1 MSSNRQLAINTVLTA
16 ISFVIGLAVT
26 FFLTPYIVK
35 ALGRAAYGFIALS
48 STIIGYT
55 GLMTIALNAMAGRFI
70 SINYIQ
76 GNIKEANKYFSSVFF
91 SNLLMSGIISIMA
104 IVFIVFINR
113 ILDVPD
119 ELFFDVR
126 FLFLLLVINTIL
138 GLTTNIYG
146 LGTFIKK
153 RLDLSYSRQIF
164 GTFIGTAILVSLFF
178 FFPPHIW
185 YFGIN
190 SLVISL
196 YVYFTN
202 RIFFKRLTPELRVS
216 RSDFDFNKVAEL
228 VKSGSWNVLQKISSM
243 LGQGFDLLFANLFVG
258 AALMGTFSLS
268 KTLSMMVLGLFGSFS
283 GIFSPELTELYA
295 NGRINELVNEL
306 QKSIKM
312 LSCFSTPILCA
323 VYMFSGDFFR
333 LWLPG
338 QDYNFLYL
346 LATLGFLASPFTL
359 PYEGLWNIFT
369 LTNKL
374 KFSSLTLLG
383 ESIGVFSTVLL
394 TMLFVEDATIRLIV
408 LAGARTVWG
417 ILRSAFFLPMFGAH
431 CLKLK
436 LATFYK
442 YEVRALFCLIL
453 SSVVTYILKQYL
465 YIENW
470 LSLIIAVAVCCIFAF
485 SLNVAIVLNSSEKT
499 YLFSKLSN
507 RIPRIK

>member
-1 MSSNRQLAINTVLTA
+1 MSSNRQLVINTVLTA
-16 ISFVIGLAVT
+16 TCFTIGLAVT

-35 ALGRAAYGFIALS
+35 TLGRAAYGFIALS

-70 SINYIQ
+70 SINYLQ
-76 GNIKEANKYFSSVFF
+76 GNIKEANKYFSSVFY
-91 SNLLMSGIISIMA
+91 SNLLMSGVISVLA
-104 IVFIVFINR
+104 IVFLIFIKS

-119 ELFFDVR
+119 DLLFDVR
-126 FLFLLLVINTIL
+126 FLSLLLVVNTIW

-164 GTFIGTAILVSLFF
+164 GTFISTVVLILLFF
-178 FFPPHIW
+178 LFPPHIW
-185 YFGIN
+185 YYGIN
-190 SLVISL
+190 SLVLSL
-196 YVYFTN
+196 YVYCTN
-202 RIFFKRLTPELRVS
+202 RIFLKRLTPELRV
-216 RSDFDFNKVAEL
+216 RRADFDFQKVIEL
-228 VKSGSWNVLQKISSM
+228 VKSGSWNILTKLSNM
-243 LGQGFDLLFANLFVG
+243 LSQGFDLLFANVFVG

-268 KTLSMMVLGLFGSFS
+268 KTISMLVLSLFGSFS

-295 NGRINELVNEL
+295 KGQVRELVHEL

-338 QDYNFLYL
+338 QDYNLLYL

-374 KFSSLTLLG
+374 KVSSLTLFG
-383 ESIGVFSTVLL
+383 ESLGVFFTVLF
-394 TMLFVEDATIRLIV
+394 TMLFVEDTTQRLVV

-417 ILRSAFFLPMFGAH
+417 ILRSSLFLPIFGAH
-431 CLKLK
+431 CLKIDHS
-436 LATFYK
+436 TFYK
-442 YEVRALFCLIL
+442 HEVKALLCLAL
-453 SSVVTYILKQYL
+453 SCAITYYVRQLFFIKSWFALTA
-465 YIENW
+465 
-470 LSLIIAVAVCCIFAF
+470 SVAVCCTLAF
-485 SLNVAIVLNSSEKT
+485 SVNVVVVLNSSEKT
-499 YLFSKLSN
+499 YLFSKIQS
-507 RIPRIK
+507 RIPRFG